1 MGLASLGVF
10 LLILGTIWSYR
21 SEEAGMQESEVILE
35 FSHGV
40 SNPDPEF
47 GVIKCVDG
55 VASFEYT
62 FTNGAAHSNFG
73 LMLFLDGILQPYC
86 LELGN
91 PEQVIYPIEL
101 SPNEERT
108 VEIFFTPATTLNDSS
123 DLYITAIY
131 DVLHRPEDA
140 DANPLFLHHLSQSL
154 PFSIDYDGSVYQ
166 KQAYAAESSSHVEKV
181 SVVAEGSNSEEDSNS
196 DLHLYAISSE
206 VDDSQELL
214 LQLFSENSI
223 DTDYRVYLFECHE
236 PVTWENGQ
244 IYCDIHAENGTI
256 STITCKLD
264 SVSPESFYYAIAV
277 PLDISDRWNAPLVLK
292 SRTVIFAE
300 GG

>member
-21 SEEAGMQESEVILE
+21 SEEPGMQESEVILE

-86 LELGN
+86 LELGK

-108 VEIFFTPATTLNDSS
+108 AEIFFTPATTLTENS

-131 DVLHRPEDA
+131 DVLHRPEDP

-166 KQAYAAESSSHVEKV
+166 KQAYAAESSSHVAKV
-181 SVVAEGSNSEEDSNS
+181 SVVEEDSISEEESAS
-196 DLHLYAISSE
+196 DLQLYAISSE
-206 VDDSQELL
+206 EDDSQELV
-214 LQLFSENSI
+214 LQLICKNGI

-236 PVTWENGQ
+236 PVMWDDGQ
-244 IYCDIHAENGTI
+244 LYYDIHATDGTI
-256 STITCKLD
+256 STITCTID
-264 SVSPESFYYAIAV
+264 SVSPELFYYAVAV
-277 PLDISDRWNAPLVLK
+277 PIDISNRWSAPLVLK
-292 SRTVIFAE
+292 SRTGVFPD
-300 GG
+300 